1 MAQRSQPGHARPPAT
16 ILIRVAEDRAR
27 AAPSIEGDTGRRAAG
42 KGHLMKGVESRDD
55 EQTAVSDRFMLT
67 YVAGVL
73 VLMVLNLAGY
83 GLIALSV

>member
-1 MAQRSQPGHARPPAT
+1 
-16 ILIRVAEDRAR
+16 
-27 AAPSIEGDTGRRAAG
+27 
-42 KGHLMKGVESRDD
+42 MKGVESRDD